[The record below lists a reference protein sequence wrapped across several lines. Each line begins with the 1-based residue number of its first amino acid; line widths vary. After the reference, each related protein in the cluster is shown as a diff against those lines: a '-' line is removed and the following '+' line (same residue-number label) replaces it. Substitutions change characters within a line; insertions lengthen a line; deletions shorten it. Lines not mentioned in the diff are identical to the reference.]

1 MQSIRNS
8 LIEVLPENVGKWT
21 HEVMSE
27 LFFNARSIV
36 GPQIKADY
44 RQLAKGFRTKPNFIS
59 FKSGRRI
66 ESWEV
71 PEEWKLNR
79 AYLKC
84 VRSEKIIVDTDE
96 CNLYLW
102 SHSKPFVGRLD
113 RDELL
118 ATHVKSHPVLN
129 DAIPY
134 ITTYYE
140 DTWGFSIPTV
150 IVDEMCEG
158 PFDVKVDTEL
168 KPGSLEI
175 MEVVLPGKSKT
186 EILFSTYL
194 CHPSMANN
202 ELSGPVLMMAL
213 INYLEKL
220 PRNYTY
226 RFVMA
231 PETIG
236 SICYTS
242 GRRGKILSKK
252 NLHAFNLTCVGGSTE
267 WSLLTS
273 RLGDTYTDFVA
284 KFILLNSVKAFKEY
298 DYLSRGSDERQ
309 YCTPKIGI
317 NMVSIMRSKY
327 YEYPEYHTNLDNL
340 LFVTHQ
346 TLQTTFDL
354 YKILLDSLESDGKI
368 RTKLTHEPYL
378 NVLLEKPELGG
389 QLHTVKPFRRQILD
403 FIAYSDGRSFLEIL
417 EITQIGLSEGIKVL
431 EFLLSKQA
439 IQKELF

>member
-1 MQSIRNS
+1 
-8 LIEVLPENVGKWT
+8 
-21 HEVMSE
+21 
-27 LFFNARSIV
+27 
-36 GPQIKADY
+36 
-44 RQLAKGFRTKPNFIS
+44 
-59 FKSGRRI
+59 
-66 ESWEV
+66 
-71 PEEWKLNR
+71 
-79 AYLKC
+79 
-84 VRSEKIIVDTDE
+84 
-96 CNLYLW
+96 
-102 SHSKPFVGRLD
+102 
-113 RDELL
+113 
-118 ATHVKSHPVLN
+118 
-129 DAIPY
+129 
-134 ITTYYE
+134 
-140 DTWGFSIPTV
+140 
-150 IVDEMCEG
+150 
-158 PFDVKVDTEL
+158 
-168 KPGSLEI
+168 
-175 MEVVLPGKSKT
+175 
-186 EILFSTYL
+186 
-194 CHPSMANN
+194 
-202 ELSGPVLMMAL
+202 
-213 INYLEKL
+213 
-220 PRNYTY
+220 
-226 RFVMA
+226 
-231 PETIG
+231 
-236 SICYTS
+236 
-242 GRRGKILSKK
+242 
-252 NLHAFNLTCVGGSTE
+252 
-267 WSLLTS
+267 LLTS

-309 YCTPKIGI
+309 YSTPKIGI